1 MAETEDQTPQIMDDT
16 TITAT
21 TSATETNATATTSAT
36 ETNTTI
42 NSQLIDILKGI
53 NWQRFATLCSSLGNE
68 LNDQQWRFL
77 KAVFL
82 ENAVA
87 EYSNGMLVYVGDEK
101 NGCDFVVPS
110 LNNVKIEM
118 KYTTEALYSG
128 KKTTIRDKCKNIT
141 LLNSKGTNTH
151 SNLPDSYADYLLI
164 VETRGAALV
173 SKETLKKY
181 VVSNGDSLSAI
192 VPTSELNII
201 FEPSDIIIT
210 EKQNLKIKE
219 RFMSVITEIINSI
232 E

>member
-1 MAETEDQTPQIMDDT
+1 MTEVQSQQNMETTADNSVILED
-16 TITAT
+16 
-21 TSATETNATATTSAT
+21 
-36 ETNTTI
+36 
-42 NSQLIDILKGI
+42 NSQLIDILKSI

-110 LNNVKIEM
+110 LNNAKIEM
-118 KYTTEALYSG
+118 KYTAEALYCA
-128 KKTTIRDKCKNIT
+128 KKTTIRDKCKAIT

-151 SNLPDSYADYLLI
+151 SNLPESYADYLLI
-164 VETRGAALV
+164 VETRGAALI
-173 SKETLKKY
+173 SKEKLKKY
-181 VVSNGDSLSAI
+181 VVSNGDSLSAV

-201 FEPSDIIIT
+201 FQPSDIVISD
-210 EKQNLKIKE
+210 KQDLKIKE

-232 E
+232 N